1 MKFGCAAVGLD
12 KILGFLRN
20 LPVQT
25 AVEMLDNAN
34 IRRFFLVIAESDF
47 ERFVQLVSVIVH
59 LEVRL
64 TALSYQIKCIAGEDP

>member
-1 MKFGCAAVGLD
+1 
-12 KILGFLRN
+12 
-20 LPVQT
+20 
-25 AVEMLDNAN
+25 MLDNAN